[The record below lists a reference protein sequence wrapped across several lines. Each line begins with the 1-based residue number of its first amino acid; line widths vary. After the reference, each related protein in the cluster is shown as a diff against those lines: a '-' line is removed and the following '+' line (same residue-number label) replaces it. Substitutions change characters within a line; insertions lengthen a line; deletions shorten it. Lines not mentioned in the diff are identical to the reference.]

1 MSSISKQQLGDIT
14 TNIIRKGIDYIEDIE
29 KNRDYF
35 KLFWPTRAD
44 AERDD
49 VHEWFMQRGVD
60 ALKPEL
66 ISLVRDAFLDMRYKK
81 RTATE
86 ESDYRAGEKFWKK
99 IKTVVYD
106 IMNKIYGLDTVSIP
120 ILSPAATGIFNYIFV
135 FL

>member
-60 ALKPEL
+60 ALKPEQ
-66 ISLVRDAFLDMRYKK
+66 ISLVRDAFLNMRWKK

-99 IKTVVYD
+99 IK
-106 IMNKIYGLDTVSIP
+106 LDSKT
-120 ILSPAATGIFNYIFV
+120 
-135 FL
+135 